1 MKEPL
6 SNPYS
11 VGYAKPPEHSRFVK
25 GKSGNPNGRPKGSL
39 NLTTA
44 INRALREKIT
54 VVEHGRRKTITKLDA
69 AVIQMVNRAVQGD
82 SRAMTQMLGLAPL
95 VGVEVVS
102 ATDAI
107 DQNESAVLATLLQQF
122 VPPPVASPPK
132 STRKPKP
139 CK

>member
-1 MKEPL
+1 MKEPS
-6 SNPYS
+6 SNQYT
-11 VGYAKPPEHSRFVK
+11 VGYAKPPVHSRFKK

-102 ATDAI
+102 ASDAI

-122 VPPPVASPPK
+122 VPPVVASQPK
-132 STRKPKP
+132 SKRKSKP

>member
-1 MKEPL
+1 MKEPS
-6 SNPYS
+6 SNQYA
-11 VGYAKPPEHSRFVK
+11 VGYAKPPEHSRFQK

-95 VGVEVVS
+95 VGVEVAS
-102 ATDAI
+102 ATASI

-122 VPPPVASPPK
+122 VPPVVASQP
-132 STRKPKP
+132 KPKRKSKS